1 MRVCMGSHLGLA
13 VPVECVSLEHEP
25 AAAPA
30 RAHEAPGHLAEQEPA
45 ITVGRAQLPTRHPPA
60 RGHACSSM
68 AQGSVRGWRG
78 IPDPQSCPR
87 APHEHPQLMLL
98 NPCSALGL

>member
-1 MRVCMGSHLGLA
+1 MTTNGPGQWRRNRSHGPVCMGSHLGLA

-45 ITVGRAQLPTRHPPA
+45 ITVGQAQLPT
-60 RGHACSSM
+60 
-68 AQGSVRGWRG
+68 
-78 IPDPQSCPR
+78 
-87 APHEHPQLMLL
+87 
-98 NPCSALGL
+98 